1 MKRSTIVSVLQN
13 MTSISAFKI
22 TFDRL
27 RQTGRKIYLLVF
39 GPVLGEE
46 GDGKCQRFPHSST
59 SLPWT
64 KNTVAWSDLSTP
76 IIPFSRTFS
85 QTSLFLLLGKKKN
98 IFNESLSTTR
108 LSFLQ
113 KDLLDCHNA
122 FPHIQ
127 CPLVAQTMKIPSI
140 SGTTIIS

>member
-1 MKRSTIVSVLQN
+1 MKRSTIVPVLQN

-22 TFDRL
+22 PFGRL
-27 RQTGRKIYLLVF
+27 RQTWRNTYLLVF

-46 GDGKCQRFPHSST
+46 GDGNCQRFPHSST

-85 QTSLFLLLGKKKN
+85 QTSLFLLLGGGGTSLMNHFLQQDCLSFKKISLTAIMPFH
-98 IFNESLSTTR
+98 IFNA
-108 LSFLQ
+108 
-113 KDLLDCHNA
+113 LL
-122 FPHIQ
+122 
-127 CPLVAQTMKIPSI
+127 
-140 SGTTIIS
+140 